1 MVIIIG
7 IKLIADNVAQIIS
20 FLASPMLFLIPVIQT
35 FNHADNS
42 AGRDHDCFG
51 VIRVISYILRIR
63 ERAFSRHINL
73 SIHTYL
79 LYHMNTYDA
88 SKKELIFL
96 YFLVNYQIKCKVT
109 E

>member
-1 MVIIIG
+1 
-7 IKLIADNVAQIIS
+7 
-20 FLASPMLFLIPVIQT
+20 MLFLIPVIQT

-96 YFLVNYQIKCKVT
+96 YFLKKNRFLRIPETNLDFQEGGLGGIHTK
-109 E
+109 ESEA